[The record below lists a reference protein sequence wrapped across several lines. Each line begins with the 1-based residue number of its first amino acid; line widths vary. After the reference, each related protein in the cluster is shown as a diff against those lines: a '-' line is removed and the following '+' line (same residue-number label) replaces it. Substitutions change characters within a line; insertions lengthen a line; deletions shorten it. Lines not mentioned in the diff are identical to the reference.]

1 MKSIAIVGCGA
12 QGGPCAT
19 IISRILDVESIVLAD
34 LDVAGAEAV
43 KEKIGDKRI
52 SVKKLDASD
61 LDSVREAIRGA
72 DVAINLVNPNFNP
85 VIMEACLA
93 EGCHYVD
100 TSIGDTMDLDLNA
113 SDNILS
119 RMMHG
124 RDPRFHA
131 EFKEKGLSCMIGCG
145 ASPGLTNVFARY
157 LSDKYDTVDSVKIR
171 FGKRSRSN
179 APKVIAAWLP
189 TWSPE
194 RALWGYAIRPVVFT
208 GGKFETFDIYSGYE
222 EFLFPEPT
230 GIIPLVYHQH
240 PEQITIPYYL
250 KAKKIQYCDFKY
262 TIDRELGTLILMG
275 FGDKA
280 PVDVKGAKV
289 SPHEL
294 LMKIVRRPSG
304 NFMDE
309 SAAMP
314 GSGYSH
320 PYGRFRHRGK
330 RFWQDRRR
338 GRGAPCPL
346 GEPHRLPSHAV
357 QLRRGT
363 QGPLRNLRQFADP
376 RGPARRHHG
385 DPLLGWQGASGVA
398 GIECIDPVLFLE
410 TLQSH
415 GLKLNY
421 TESHSES
428 VLL

>member
-309 SAAMP
+309 SAAMQEADIP
-314 GSGYSH
+314 IHMDASVIVESGSGKIGDEAVGRRVRSVSRIDYH
-320 PYGRFRHRGK
+320 PTLYNSVEERKALFETFGSSQIHVALPAVITAILCSAGK
-330 RFWQDRRR
+330 
-338 GRGAPCPL
+338 AP
-346 GEPHRLPSHAV
+346 
-357 QLRRGT
+357 
-363 QGPLRNLRQFADP
+363 
-376 RGPARRHHG
+376 
-385 DPLLGWQGASGVA
+385 SGVA
-398 GIECIDPVLFLE
+398 GIECIVPVLFLE

>member
-208 GGKFETFDIYSGYE
+208 GIYSGYE

-309 SAAMP
+309 SAAMQEADIP
-314 GSGYSH
+314 IHMDASVIVESGSGKIGDEAVGRRVRSVSRIDYH
-320 PYGRFRHRGK
+320 PTLYNSVEERKALFETFGSSQIHVALPAVITAILCSAGK
-330 RFWQDRRR
+330 
-338 GRGAPCPL
+338 AP
-346 GEPHRLPSHAV
+346 
-357 QLRRGT
+357 
-363 QGPLRNLRQFADP
+363 
-376 RGPARRHHG
+376 
-385 DPLLGWQGASGVA
+385 SGVA

>member
-1 MKSIAIVGCGA
+1 
-12 QGGPCAT
+12 
-19 IISRILDVESIVLAD
+19 
-34 LDVAGAEAV
+34 
-43 KEKIGDKRI
+43 
-52 SVKKLDASD
+52 
-61 LDSVREAIRGA
+61 
-72 DVAINLVNPNFNP
+72 
-85 VIMEACLA
+85 MEACLA

-309 SAAMP
+309 SAAMQEADIP
-314 GSGYSH
+314 IHMDASVIVESGSGKIGDEAVGRRVRSVSRIDYH
-320 PYGRFRHRGK
+320 PTLYNSVEERKALFETFGSSQIHVALPAVITAILCSAGK
-330 RFWQDRRR
+330 
-338 GRGAPCPL
+338 AP
-346 GEPHRLPSHAV
+346 
-357 QLRRGT
+357 
-363 QGPLRNLRQFADP
+363 
-376 RGPARRHHG
+376 
-385 DPLLGWQGASGVA
+385 SGVA